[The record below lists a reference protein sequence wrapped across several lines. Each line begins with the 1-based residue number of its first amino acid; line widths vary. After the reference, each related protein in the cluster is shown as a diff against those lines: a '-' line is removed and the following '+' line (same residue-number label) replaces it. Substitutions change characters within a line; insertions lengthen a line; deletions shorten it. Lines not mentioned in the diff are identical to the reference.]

1 MSKDIDSLSAY
12 LKKPV
17 ENYFKCKDLTDQI
30 TIRNIGNL
38 TKKCEDANEN
48 GDLVSQISYL
58 KNIFSNIEDL
68 SPQMKSKIS
77 EPVFMLSFQIV
88 SLLINNYQYQE
99 AINCLKEAQNKVDY
113 KNIETIKK
121 CFFNKYLSY
130 SKLFLGLNS
139 ESKSSILEAKE
150 LNQKLIENAGKIT
163 SGELKKSIL
172 DDKKI
177 IDAWENDNIKTVIEF
192 EIPFPLI
199 VIDEPLEFE
208 YDGIK
213 HIIKIELIE
222 SPLSP
227 IPTSGGAY
235 AEIVEDKYGLAT
247 RSNIKLTLFK
257 YINPHEIVELN
268 ILAQD
273 RRVSRALLET
283 IKVMNFF
290 IERYKLTTNN
300 YWLENIFHKM
310 ISDYKCTVTAGNFK
324 IHSVMTLKSQL
335 MKITFGDAEIPW
347 LSPEELEKLED
358 NLEKNRLDLWNS
370 LLLDAKDYLLR
381 RNYREAIYAING
393 AFENFLML
401 KAQEIL
407 SESWGKEDASEFL
420 EGIPNYN
427 YHKLKGYI
435 TKCNFNKAVKD
446 KKIDEI
452 VPPTGLILKEVYNV
466 HKLPISRKKLDKLV
480 KKIRKNRNNVMHGVY
495 LNEDLEIIAFEAIKS
510 FEDFVKLF
518 D

>member
-1 MSKDIDSLSAY
+1 MSKDINSLDTY

-17 ENYFKCKDLTDQI
+17 ENYLKCKTFTDHI
-30 TIRNIGNL
+30 NIGEIAEL
-38 TKKCEDANEN
+38 TKKCEEANEN
-48 GDLVSQISYL
+48 GDLVSQIFYL
-58 KNIFSNIEDL
+58 KNIFSKMEDL
-68 SPQMKSKIS
+68 SSEMKS
-77 EPVFMLSFQIV
+77 EVNEVVFMLIFQIV
-88 SLLINNYQYQE
+88 SLLFNNYQFQE
-99 AINCLKEAQNKVDY
+99 VIDCLEEAKNRLDY
-113 KNIETIKK
+113 GNIETIKK
-121 CFFNKYLSY
+121 CFFNKYLSC
-130 SKLFLGLNS
+130 SKLFLGLNN
-139 ESKSSILEAKE
+139 ESKSSIFEAKE
-150 LNQKLIENAGKIT
+150 LNEKLIENAGKIT
-163 SGELKKSIL
+163 SGELKKSVL

-177 IDAWENDNIKTVIEF
+177 IDAWENDTIKTVIEF

-199 VIDEPLEFE
+199 VRDEPLEFE
-208 YDGIK
+208 YEGTK
-213 HIIKIELIE
+213 HIIEIELIE

-273 RRVSRALLET
+273 RRVSRALLEA

-335 MKITFGDAEIPW
+335 MKLTFGESEIPW
-347 LSPEELEKLED
+347 LSPEELGKLRD
-358 NLEKNRLDLWNS
+358 NLEKDRLGLWNS

-401 KAQEIL
+401 KAREIL
-407 SESWGKEDASEFL
+407 SKDWGNENAEEYLD
-420 EGIPNYN
+420 GIPNYN
-427 YHKLKGYI
+427 YHNLSGYM
-435 TKCNFNKAVKD
+435 NEESFNKAIED
-446 KKIDEI
+446 KKIGKVI
-452 VPPTGLILKEVYNV
+452 PPTGQILKEVYNV
-466 HKLPISRKKLDKLV
+466 HKLPISRTKLDKLV
-480 KKIRKNRNNVMHGVY
+480 KKIRKNRNEVMHGVN
-495 LNEDLEIIAFEAIKS
+495 LNEDLEIITFEAIKS
-510 FEDFVKLF
+510 FEDFIKLF